1 MLYAVPATNSNQS
14 QNSPNKCKALVEPYC
29 VCMWVCVWDAPVL
42 WAWSCWHSLLGER
55 PQSSQD
61 YWVAPTVSEETDLRS
76 SCWMHSWWDWRFPMN
91 TGMGKVDPEQYYQ
104 RDSTHY
110 TVNMITVLFNICQK
124 VALLRSTL
132 LLSKLYIV
140 MPVFTQYKR
149 SQYLF
154 NSF

>member
-1 MLYAVPATNSNQS
+1 
-14 QNSPNKCKALVEPYC
+14 
-29 VCMWVCVWDAPVL
+29 
-42 WAWSCWHSLLGER
+42 
-55 PQSSQD
+55 
-61 YWVAPTVSEETDLRS
+61 
-76 SCWMHSWWDWRFPMN
+76 MN